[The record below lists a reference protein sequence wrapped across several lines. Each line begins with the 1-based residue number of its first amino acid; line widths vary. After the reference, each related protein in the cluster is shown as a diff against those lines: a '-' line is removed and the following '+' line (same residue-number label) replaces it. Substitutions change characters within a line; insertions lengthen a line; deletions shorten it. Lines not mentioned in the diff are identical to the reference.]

1 MANDTVSSD
10 TRGHSDRLTQT
21 DRSSRDAALATPVVR
36 LLVITLSFLG
46 VGCAVTSL
54 GSARPW

>member
-1 MANDTVSSD
+1 MAIDTVSSD

-21 DRSSRDAALATPVVR
+21 DRSSRDAALEPPVVP
-36 LLVITLSFLG
+36 LFVITLSFLG
-46 VGCAVTSL
+46 LWWAVTSL